1 MAPGNS
7 AVYADA
13 ISMFGNEFTK
23 STYGMYGSKVHHI
36 PMSVTTES
44 EVIKERNY
52 TTAKKKFLWLNSHGA
67 LLKGLDIIIDTF
79 MMMPELQ
86 LFICGNTDRD
96 AEFMNTIQSRI
107 DRASNI
113 TIEGWVD
120 IEGER
125 FKTLVAECA
134 WVVSAS
140 FSEGGGGSIL
150 NAMAKGLIPVISTSS
165 SITLPVKTGFYL
177 ENNNAAAIV
186 DLLKTVSELP
196 DHELKE
202 MSLNAVNFI
211 ATHHTLENFKSKY
224 KDFLIEATSA
234 VER

>member
-23 STYGMYGSKVHHI
+23 NTYGTHAFKVHQV
-36 PMSVTTES
+36 PMSVTTEP
-44 EVIKERNY
+44 EIIEGRNY
-52 TTAKKKFLWLNSHGA
+52 TKAKKRFLWLNSHGA
-67 LLKGLDIIIDTF
+67 LLKGLDMVLEAF
-79 MMMPELQ
+79 MMRPELQ
-86 LFICGNTDRD
+86 LFVCGNTGRD
-96 AEFMNTIQSRI
+96 AEFMNTMQSRI
-107 DRASNI
+107 AHASNI
-113 TIEGWVD
+113 TMEGWVD
-120 IEGER
+120 MKGER
-125 FKTLVAECA
+125 FKTLVAECG

-165 SITLPVKTGFYL
+165 SITLPRKTGFYL
-177 ENNNAAAIV
+177 ENNNAASIV

-196 DHELKE
+196 DDELRE

-211 ATHHTLENFKSKY
+211 ATHHTLEIFKSKY
-224 KDFLIEATSA
+224 KDFLIEVTSS
-234 VER
+234 VNG

>member
-13 ISMFGNEFTK
+13 ISMFGNEFTE
-23 STYGMYGSKVHHI
+23 STYGIQASKVHRV
-36 PMSVTTES
+36 PMSVTTEP
-44 EVIKERNY
+44 EIIEGRNY
-52 TTAKKKFLWLNSHGA
+52 TKAKKRFLWLNSHGA
-67 LLKGLDIIIDTF
+67 LLKGLDIVIEAF
-79 MMMPELQ
+79 MMRPELQ
-86 LFICGNTDRD
+86 LFVCGNTGRD

-107 DRASNI
+107 AGASNI
-113 TIEGWVD
+113 TMEGWVD

-125 FKTLVAECA
+125 FKTLVAECG

-150 NAMAKGLIPVISTSS
+150 NAMAKGLIPLISTSS
-165 SITLPVKTGFYL
+165 SITLPAKTGFYL

-186 DLLKTVSELP
+186 DLLKTVDELP
-196 DHELKE
+196 DDELKE

-211 ATHHTLENFKSKY
+211 ATHHTLANFKSKY
-224 KDFLIEATSA
+224 KDFLIEVTSS
-234 VER
+234 VNR